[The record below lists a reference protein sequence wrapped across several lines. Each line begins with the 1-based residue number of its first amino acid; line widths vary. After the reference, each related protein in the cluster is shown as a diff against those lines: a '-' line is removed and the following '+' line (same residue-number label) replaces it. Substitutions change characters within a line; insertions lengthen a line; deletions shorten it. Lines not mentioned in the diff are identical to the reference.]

1 MFAKEQESTGFGGI
15 IKPYKLLEDCT
26 IQQFLMQ
33 LRQNK
38 DVVVT
43 SIERANGCGCGCGC
57 GGTVHHSMEEITG
70 AGCALT
76 GGSYFIEAVYREQNI
91 EISFSGSGTITLFTE
106 DPLLEL
112 TKIIR

>member
-15 IKPYKLLEDCT
+15 IKPYRLLEDCT

-43 SIERANGCGCGCGC
+43 SIERANGCGCGCG
-57 GGTVHHSMEEITG
+57 GTVHHSMEELTG

-76 GGSYFIEAVYREQNI
+76 GGSYFIEAVYCGQTI
-91 EISFSGSGTITLFTE
+91 EISFSGSGTVTLFTT
-106 DPLLEL
+106 DPSLEL